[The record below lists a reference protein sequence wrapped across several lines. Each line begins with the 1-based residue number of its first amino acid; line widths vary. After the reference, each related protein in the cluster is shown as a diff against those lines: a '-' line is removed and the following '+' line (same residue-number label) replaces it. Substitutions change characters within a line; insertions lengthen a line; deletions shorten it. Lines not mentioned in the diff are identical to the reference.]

1 MLALSIRHRISAR
14 DLSTILLSAGLVVV
28 YFLPSGFLFNGQ
40 VFCLHKN
47 LLGFD
52 CPACGMTRA
61 LHCLLHGQFLTAI
74 TFNVGVVAL
83 VVLVVQHYLSYF
95 IVAEISEVF
104 RKIAAWLF
112 AATLL
117 LVYLVRTIEH
127 FI

>member
-1 MLALSIRHRISAR
+1 MTTISIKHKLSAR
-14 DLSTILLSAGLVVV
+14 DLSTVLLSAGLLLV
-28 YFLPSGFLFNGQ
+28 YFLPGSFLFNGQ
-40 VFCLHKN
+40 SFCLHKN

-52 CPACGMTRA
+52 CPACGITRA
-61 LHCLLHGQFLTAI
+61 LHCLLHGQFLTAL
-74 TFNVGVVAL
+74 TFNVGVLAL

-117 LVYLVRTIEH
+117 VIYLVRTIEH